1 MNRTER
7 SEMDDDDKCMYT
19 RIGKT
24 EINVNK
30 IFKNLLV
37 KDEYVP
43 FKNIIRRE
51 DDDEYIEEKSGLYSI
66 QSNK

>member
-7 SEMDDDDKCMYT
+7 SDLDDDDKCMYN

-24 EINVNK
+24 EISVNK

-43 FKNIIRRE
+43 LKNIIRRE
-51 DDDEYIEEKSGLYSI
+51 NDDDDYIEEKSGLYSI
-66 QSNK
+66 